1 MSSATELIKKY
12 RSYIV
17 VGLVA
22 ALVASAV
29 TATFLLL
36 GDQHA
41 KTAEST
47 ESQQIEQSITDA
59 LAAFDEGNYDKAKSL
74 LCGSAL
80 SGYTA
85 LNRRISDAEGPSLRD
100 TKGSQKLTNVS
111 LVSDGSRAFVIA
123 DAYREKDPSAT
134 AQTAIFRMEKTN
146 GSWKLC
152 NYSNVL

>member
-1 MSSATELIKKY
+1 MPAVDVVRRY
-12 RSYIV
+12 RSHILVGVLAACLSV
-17 VGLVA
+17 VLTVA
-22 ALVASAV
+22 FFNIGDRRAHDAGTSESA
-29 TATFLLL
+29 
-36 GDQHA
+36 
-41 KTAEST
+41 
-47 ESQQIEQSITDA
+47 QIEQAITDA
-59 LAAFDEGNYDKAKSL
+59 LTAFDDGNYDKAKSL

-85 LNRRISDAEGPSLRD
+85 LNRKISDAEGPSLRD
-100 TKGSQKLTNVS
+100 TMGPQKLSNVS

-134 AQTAIFRMEKTN
+134 AQTAIFRMEKAN